1 MAGENV
7 GSIYYT
13 VEADTAKLVD
23 STTTVD
29 SAWAA

>member
-13 VEADTAKLVD
+13 VEADTVKVLD
-23 STTTVD
+23 SV
-29 SAWAA
+29 SPVEKGLR